1 MQKRRRFLLAAAC
14 MGLVL
19 PPARVAGATRVRLV
33 IIPKLVGIDYYD
45 AVKNGIDDAV
55 RELRDVEVVWTGPTQ
70 DKVDKQIEIIDDMIA
85 KRPDVIAVAAND
97 PIAIVPAL
105 QRAQKAG
112 IHAMSW
118 DADARVREFFV
129 NLVDFEEFGSRLVDA
144 VVRQAGANGDIAV
157 ITTTFTAPNQSSWI
171 AAMKQTIVRRHPGLR
186 IVDVRPAGES
196 TEQAYRITQ
205 DLLKSEPSLKAIVAL
220 GAPNLPGAAQAVRA
234 AGAAGRVAVVGNST
248 PNLMRKHLKDGTVR
262 SVLLWNAPDHGY
274 LTVHAARQLA
284 LGGFTAGQPFDAGR
298 MGPITPRRDEV
309 SMQVALPVLEFT
321 RDNVD
326 QFRF

>member
-1 MQKRRRFLLAAAC
+1 ML
-14 MGLVL
+14 
-19 PPARVAGATRVRLV
+19 ARVRAADARPVRLV

-45 AVKNGIDDAV
+45 AVKKGIDDAA
-55 RELRDVEVVWTGPTQ
+55 RELPDVQVTWTGPTQ
-70 DKVDKQIEIIDDMIA
+70 DKVEKQIEIIDDMIA

-118 DADARVREFFV
+118 DADARAREFFV
-129 NLVDFEEFGSRLVDA
+129 NLVDFTEFGTRLVGA
-144 VVRQAGANGDIAV
+144 VVRQAGAKGDIAV

-171 AAMKQTIVRRHPGLR
+171 AAMRQAVVRQHPGLR
-186 IVDVRPAGES
+186 IIDVRPAGES

-205 DLLKSEPSLKAIVAL
+205 DLLKSEPGLKAIVAL
-220 GAPNLPGAAQAVRA
+220 GAPNLPGAAQAVRDG
-234 AGAAGRVAVVGNST
+234 GAAGRIVVVGNST

-274 LTVHAARQLA
+274 LTVYAARQLSR
-284 LGGFTAGQPFDAGR
+284 GGFGAGQPFDAGR
-298 MGPITPRRDEV
+298 LGRMTPRRDDV

-326 QFRF
+326 QFNF